1 MLGLEMNKLNTGL
14 RHKLCGSSIK
24 IFSDVLIDNL
34 LVEATSPRS
43 TARRNFFSS
52 KDKTPEP
59 IELGGRPLIGSQ
71 EPSSG

>member
-1 MLGLEMNKLNTGL
+1 MSGLEVNKLNIVLAT
-14 RHKLCGSSIK
+14 KCIK

>member
-1 MLGLEMNKLNTGL
+1 MLRLEMNKLNTGL
-14 RHKLCGSSIK
+14 RHKLCAIK